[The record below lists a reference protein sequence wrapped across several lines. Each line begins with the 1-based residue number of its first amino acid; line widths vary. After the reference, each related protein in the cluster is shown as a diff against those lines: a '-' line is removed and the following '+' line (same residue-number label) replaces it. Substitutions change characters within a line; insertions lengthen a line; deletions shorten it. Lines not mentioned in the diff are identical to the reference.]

1 MTERISFYDVIDNLN
16 TVIEVDR
23 VYPKEDS
30 KKVSIDDLKSIGLQL
45 DEKQALELAGYLVLA
60 VSNGWKK
67 IDITGYRKPKKNGYY
82 KLTVTTEKKKI

>member
-1 MTERISFYDVIDNLN
+1 MTDRISFYDVIDKLN

-30 KKVSIDDLKSIGLQL
+30 KKVSLDVLTSIGLQL
-45 DEKQALELAGYLVLA
+45 NEKQALQLAGYLVLA

-67 IDITGYRKPKKNGYY
+67 IDITGFRKPKKNGYY
-82 KLTVTTEKKKI
+82 KLTVTTEKK